1 MSLVRYGFATLFAL
15 LLSFAAHA
23 FPGDGP
29 ASSSSTRPPA
39 AQSSASTPQV
49 VHKLNIADVPSDGTG
64 VYWDA
69 PYYHHGYADNGP
81 FDSVGEAMAHWWAD
95 WQRVWPGWDCGYDPQ
110 YYDPPRDDGAV
121 ASMLLQPPCGGG
133 NGISATQYGFD
144 ASQNNGEGAGCD
156 GGEGSDGG
164 GGGSG
169 SGGGDTPSCESGKG
183 VPDTGTPSAGDPIN
197 TATGNKY
204 VQEDDYA
211 ASDWLRFRR
220 FYNSHPSAPVSTM
233 GAHWSHSFN
242 RSLTRVTSNS
252 GSFLVTAARPSGLRE
267 TFRKSGTNAWTTTA
281 NNPDILTEIVDAQGA
296 TAGYSLWVAAL
307 RHTETYSTDGTL
319 LTIRDETGQSA
330 TLTYSDTLTD
340 PSIAPKVGLLLTV
353 VAPGGRALSFTYDTN
368 ARIHQLTLPD
378 GGTFVYGYDTT
389 GNLTT
394 VQYPDG
400 KTRQYVYNESTLTGG
415 NNLPSAM
422 TGIVDENGVRFED
435 TGFDSTGRATST
447 KFAGGTGRVAV
458 VFNSDGSSDVTYPL
472 GGVSHQGYATVQG
485 LFRVAT
491 IDKPCGECGQP
502 YASRTY
508 DANSRPA
515 SYTDFNGNVR
525 AMTYDANGLPTQEI
539 DAQGSND
546 QRTIDT
552 MWNTALRVPLL
563 RTVKDASGNL
573 VQKQGWAYNSTGQ
586 VTAQCLIDP
595 VKAPT
600 YTCASTGT
608 APTGVRRATMSYC
621 TTVST
626 TCPLLGLLLT
636 VDGPRTDVTDTL
648 TYAWYQ
654 QTDESGCGTLGGA
667 CHRAGDLKTVTDG
680 AGLVTT
686 YVSYD
691 KAGRPT
697 RVKAPNGVLTDYT
710 YTPRGWLA
718 TTTVRALAAG
728 TASASDATTT
738 VAYNPDGTVHQV
750 TDPDGVTTTYT
761 FDAAHRLTDI
771 TDGQGRRYHYTLD
784 AAGNRTQEQV
794 ITAAGTVVRRTSQ
807 AFNALGQLTA
817 ITDGLNRTVF
827 SATYADSY
835 DANGNLIHSQD
846 GLGVQRK
853 QVFDGLNR
861 LVSTL
866 RNYQGTDTATKDAQ
880 SVISFDALDRITG
893 FSDPDGLN
901 TTYDIDALGNVPALH
916 SPDTGTTIRTFDVA
930 GNPTTSTDA
939 AGVSSTSTFDA
950 NNRLLSTSYADTTLN
965 VQYKYDEADTVTGC
979 TGNLA
984 KGRLTRIVEGNSG
997 IVFCYDV
1004 RGNVVRKQ
1012 QTVGT
1017 TPTTTTYAWTRGNRL
1032 NSVTTPSGTLITY
1045 TRDSI
1050 GNITSVTATPQGGPA
1065 ATIVSNVVYRSFGPV
1080 ASYKLGDGQTVTIT
1094 HDVSGALTD
1103 ISATAFSLHLN
1114 RDVLGNITSIGNAS
1128 GVPTATETYSYDPLY
1143 RLTGV
1148 KNPAGTAIEA
1158 YTYNKTGDRLSKTS
1172 PGILTGA
1179 YSYATGTH
1187 HLTGIGTTTR
1197 QVDARGNTTAST
1209 LASGT
1214 YTFGYNQR
1222 NRLASVQKDDIT
1234 VGTYVLNA
1242 LGQRIQKVAGG
1253 VATRFD
1259 YNESSQLLSESTG
1272 SSTRDYVWLG
1282 DLPVGIVD
1290 RAGTAATVAFIHA
1303 DGLGTPRVVTNATG
1317 TMLWQWPYASNPFGE
1332 TSPTSASG
1340 YVLNLRFPG
1349 QYFDA
1354 ESGLNYNINRDY
1366 EAASGR
1372 YLKSDPI
1379 GLRGGASTYVYA
1391 MSRPLTARDALGL
1404 AVGPPPMGPFPP
1416 DAPGRIPDASDI
1428 PDSIPGGPWTP
1439 AGPGQR
1445 AGDFWGPKQPGG
1457 RTMCRWVPSDT
1468 AGGPPGS
1475 QGYWKTQTP
1484 GVKGWSRYDQ
1494 SGNPISPEE
1503 AHPGVGGRA
1512 PAPQEPVAPEPPAVT
1527 EPPVMEP
1534 VVEPLPE
1541 PPIFL
1546 EIP

>member
-1 MSLVRYGFATLFAL
+1 MKSIYVGMVALVILVIAIFSSSPAGAYVNKTRSEAL
-15 LLSFAAHA
+15 AYCESGIVWEQENM
-23 FPGDGP
+23 PGDWVFHGSCKDQPYDGDYPDYLGCYALWGNFDIPDEGVYGEDYEILDSCYGIDDDPAGKNVGP
-29 ASSSSTRPPA
+29 A
-39 AQSSASTPQV
+39 
-49 VHKLNIADVPSDGTG
+49 G
-64 VYWDA
+64 
-69 PYYHHGYADNGP
+69 
-81 FDSVGEAMAHWWAD
+81 
-95 WQRVWPGWDCGYDPQ
+95 
-110 YYDPPRDDGAV
+110 
-121 ASMLLQPPCGGG
+121 
-133 NGISATQYGFD
+133 
-144 ASQNNGEGAGCD
+144 GCD
-156 GGEGSDGG
+156 GGEGGCPAGPADAGAP
-164 GGGSG
+164 
-169 SGGGDTPSCESGKG
+169 T
-183 VPDTGTPSAGDPIN
+183 AGDPVN

-204 VQEDDYA
+204 VEEPDYTDDP
-211 ASDWLRFRR
+211 WLTFRR
-220 FYNSHPSAPVSTM
+220 FYNSDPAASSSAIGVR
-233 GAHWSHSFN
+233 WSHSFN
-242 RSLTRVTSNS
+242 RRLDRTLLFNGASTITVY
-252 GSFLVTAARPSGLRE
+252 RPTGLRE
-267 TFRKSGTNAWTTTA
+267 LFHKNGTAGWTA
-281 NNPDILTEIVDAQGA
+281 SSDNPDILTESVDTEGN
-296 TAGYSLWVAAL
+296 TTGYALWIAAI
-307 RHTETYSTDGTL
+307 RHTETYATDGRL
-319 LTIRDETGQSA
+319 LSIKDNTGQIA
-330 TLTYSDTLTD
+330 TLTYSDSST
-340 PSIAPKVGLLLTV
+340 PRAVAPQSNLLLSVT
-353 VAPGGRALSFTYDTN
+353 APSGRTLSFIYDESS
-368 ARIHQLTLPD
+368 RIHQITLPD
-378 GGTFVYGYDTT
+378 GNVLTYDYDHP
-389 GNLTT
+389 GNLSVVT
-394 VQYPDG
+394 YPEG
-400 KTRQYVYNESTLTGG
+400 HQRQYVYNEQSLTGG
-415 NNLPSAM
+415 TNLPAVM
-422 TGIVDENGVRFED
+422 TGMIDENGVRLETTSYD
-435 TGFDSTGRATST
+435 ENGRATST
-447 KFAGGTGRVAV
+447 ESAGGAGRIAIRY
-458 VFNSDGSSDVTYPL
+458 NADGSSDVTYPL
-472 GGVSHQGYATVQG
+472 GGVSHQGYTKVLG
-485 LFRVAT
+485 LMRIANL
-491 IDKPCGECGQP
+491 DKPCGECGLR
-502 YASRTY
+502 YGSRTY
-508 DANSRPA
+508 DANGYPA
-515 SYTDFNGNVR
+515 TVTDFLGRVSNR
-525 AMTYDANGLPTQEI
+525 TYDANGLLAQQV
-539 DAQGSND
+539 DGQGSSD

-552 MWNTALRVPLL
+552 TWNAALRVPLL
-563 RTVKDASGNL
+563 RTVKDASGAVL
-573 VQKQGWAYNSTGQ
+573 RKEGWAYNASGQ

-595 VKAPT
+595 IKAPS
-600 YTCASTGT
+600 YTCAASGT
-608 APTGVRRATMSYC
+608 APAGVRRTVNTYC
-621 TTVST
+621 TTVSS
-626 TCPLLGLLLT
+626 TCPLLGLLLQ

-648 TYAWYQ
+648 NYAWYEQ
-654 QTDESGCGTLGGA
+654 ADESGCGTLGGP
-667 CHRAGDLKTVTDG
+667 CHHVGDLKTVTDG

-691 KAGRPT
+691 KAGRLT
-697 RVKAPNGVLTDYT
+697 RQKAPNGVLTDYT

-718 TTTVRALAAG
+718 TTTVRAQASGAP
-728 TASASDATTT
+728 SASDATTT
-738 VAYNPDGTVHQV
+738 VGYNPDGTVHQV
-750 TDPDGVTTTYT
+750 TDPDGVVTTYT

-835 DANGNLIHSQD
+835 DADGNLIHSQD
-846 GLGVQRK
+846 GLGLQRK

-866 RNYQGTDTATKDAQ
+866 RNYQGTDNATKDAQ

-901 TTYDIDALGNVPALH
+901 TTYDIDALGNVPGLH

-939 AGVSSTSTFDA
+939 AGISSTSTFDA

-984 KGRLTRIVEGNSG
+984 KGHLTRIVEGNSG

-1004 RGNVVRKQ
+1004 HGNVVRKQ

-1114 RDVLGNITSIGNAS
+1114 RDVLGNITSIGNTS

-1187 HLTGIGTTTR
+1187 HLTGIGATTR

-1209 LASGT
+1209 LASGA

-1222 NRLASVQKDDIT
+1222 NRLASVQKDDTT

-1354 ESGLNYNINRDY
+1354 ESGLNYNVNRDY

-1404 AVGPPPMGPFPP
+1404 AAGPPPMGPFPP